1 MRGPLLIYWVPGKV
15 KKSLHLASCK
25 HRANRGRL
33 LFAAWVLSVSFGT
46 SLDGIPCQ
54 KVAVAPALNTS
65 VDPDHG
71 HGCTSLQSLTRA
83 TFVFWG
89 FIKINRIRMTENKG
103 KYHLY
108 SVIQQVLVFQ
118 CFSGLLWV
126 ADCSQ

>member
-1 MRGPLLIYWVPGKV
+1 
-15 KKSLHLASCK
+15 
-25 HRANRGRL
+25 
-33 LFAAWVLSVSFGT
+33 VLSVSFGT

-89 FIKINRIRMTENKG
+89 FIKINRIRMTENRG
-103 KYHLY
+103 Q
-108 SVIQQVLVFQ
+108 VPPIQCNTASLG
-118 CFSGLLWV
+118 FSMFFRLTLGGRLFAITSGIAFSCLK
-126 ADCSQ
+126 